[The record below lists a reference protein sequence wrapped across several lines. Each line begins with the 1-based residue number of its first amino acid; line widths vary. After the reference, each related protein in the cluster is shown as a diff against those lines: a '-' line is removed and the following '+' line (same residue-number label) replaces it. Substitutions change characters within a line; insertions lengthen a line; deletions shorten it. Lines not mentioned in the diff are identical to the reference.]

1 MVKLYFRNKRG
12 VYFSKKSVSTF
23 GRRVDFLGVEDD
35 RADADRGHD
44 VDQLH
49 REHLRQGGAAGESL
63 NLVNP
68 PKN

>member
-1 MVKLYFRNKRG
+1 MILTTIF
-12 VYFSKKSVSTF
+12 FAEKSVSTF
-23 GRRVDFLGVEDD
+23 GRRVDILGVEDD

-49 REHLRQGGAAGESL
+49 RQHLRQGGATGESL
-63 NLVNP
+63 NPSNP